1 MIISFLLAI
10 ELCLTYF
17 SICVHSRSHSAEYSD
32 KPQPADSL
40 HSRQIPGV
48 ISADQFL
55 RRAFHACECSQSK
68 VVHAAKTD
76 RFTAIV
82 AGEHVYIDGG
92 DFSWTNND
100 ETNYDYCM
108 SID

>member
-10 ELCLTYF
+10 ELCLSYSSTF
-17 SICVHSRSHSAEYSD
+17 IHSRSYSAEHSD

-40 HSRQIPGV
+40 QSRRIPGV
-48 ISADQFL
+48 ISGELFL
-55 RRAFHACECSQSK
+55 RRGFHACECSQSK
-68 VVHAAKTD
+68 AVHGAKTE

-82 AGEHVYIDGG
+82 AGGYVYIDGG

-108 SID
+108 SIY